1 MTKLVVLPVDDP
13 ATAQLTSTDGSE
25 IGAHLAEH
33 DVLFERWPVRP
44 GEDPLV
50 AYQEP
55 IATLSDAGYTTVDV
69 ARLHPAP
76 EDPSWVATAAAAR
89 SKFLSEHTHADDEV
103 RLFIA
108 GRGAFYLRFGPHVD
122 VVVCEAGDLISV
134 PAGTRHWFDMG
145 TTPDLA
151 AIRLFRV
158 EDGSVGAFT
167 GDPIASRFPTFDELV
182 APARAER
189 P

>member
-1 MTKLVVLPVDDP
+1 MTKLVILALDEP
-13 ATAQLTSTDGSE
+13 AQPLLTSTDVGE

-33 DVLFERWPVRP
+33 GVLFERWPLRD
-44 GEDPLV
+44 GEDPMV

-55 IATLSDAGYTTVDV
+55 IATLADAGYTTVDV
-69 ARLHPAP
+69 AQLHPAP
-76 EDPSWVATAAAAR
+76 GDPEWAAKAAAAR
-89 SKFLSEHTHADDEV
+89 SKFLDEHTHADDEV
-103 RLFIA
+103 RFFVS

-145 TTPDLA
+145 TAPDFA
-151 AIRLFRV
+151 AIRFFRV
-158 EDGSVGAFT
+158 EDGWVGNFT

-182 APARAER
+182 APARA
-189 P
+189 